1 MAADTKIEWTDATWN
16 PVRGCSR
23 VSEGCRNCYAEKVA
37 ARFSGPGLAYEGL
50 ARWHERSDGD
60 REARWTGKMVLIR
73 DQLHLPLRWRQPKRI
88 FVNSM
93 SDLFH
98 ENLTDGQIMDVWRVM
113 GLAHRHTFQV
123 LTKRPER
130 MSEVLSGRGFDV
142 LPNVWLGTSVE
153 DHKVIGRIDELRT
166 VPAAIR
172 FVSFEPLIGSVG
184 RVTLSGVHW
193 AIVGGESGPGA
204 RAIEPRWVD
213 EIEAACRRYDAAFFF
228 KQWGGVQKKRTGRIY
243 REREWD
249 ELPTAGTIA

>member
-1 MAADTKIEWTDATWN
+1 MRMAARLEAMGLEKYSGVTRKSG
-16 PVRGCSR
+16 RRR
-23 VSEGCRNCYAEKVA
+23 V
-37 ARFSGPGLAYEGL
+37 
-50 ARWHERSDGD
+50 
-60 REARWTGKMVLIR
+60 WTGKIFCDEKAL
-73 DQLHLPLRWRQPKRI
+73 DAPKAWQKPRKI

-98 ENLTDGQIMDVWRVM
+98 PDVPVKFIRRVWAVM
-113 GLAHRHTFQV
+113 ADTPRHTYQV